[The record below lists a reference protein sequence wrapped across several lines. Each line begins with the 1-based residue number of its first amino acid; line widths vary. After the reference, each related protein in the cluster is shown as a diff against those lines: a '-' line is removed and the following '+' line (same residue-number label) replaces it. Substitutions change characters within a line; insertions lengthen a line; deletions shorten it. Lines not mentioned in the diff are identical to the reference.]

1 MVLLNDELNK
11 YQNHKKGLNSK
22 LATLK
27 KQLKELQKN
36 VVQVDKTRKKQVQEV
51 EQEKRRDIIRR
62 QGREVPYQSHSGVTS
77 SRDRVRD
84 KSAKGQPANAN
95 NTTQPRA
102 NAAAGRPTKKKRGGR
117 QHQQSKSPNQIGNVN
132 SNDRQQ

>member
-1 MVLLNDELNK
+1 MQDKRDRIMLKKTLYEKKKIGDEEQVVLLNDELNK

-62 QGREVPYQSHSGVTS
+62 
-77 SRDRVRD
+77 
-84 KSAKGQPANAN
+84 
-95 NTTQPRA
+95 
-102 NAAAGRPTKKKRGGR
+102 
-117 QHQQSKSPNQIGNVN
+117 
-132 SNDRQQ
+132 